1 MWKRFSP
8 EGTRFLQKIST
19 PNAPTLSAL
28 SLSSTPVAPHPAN
41 EISFGRKTLPTYTAP
56 RGALLNRRVVASWC
70 LYDFANSFYAVLPA
84 VLWNVYY
91 RTGVVGGADGRA
103 DLWWGWAVSTTML
116 IVAFSSPPMGAIAD
130 LAGVRK
136 RLLVFYTLTAVA
148 AVCLFGTVE
157 PGMVV
162 WGFVLTVVSY
172 IGFEGAQLFYNA
184 YLPLIAPPSHQGRVS
199 GWGFAIGYVGSLL
212 GLLGALPFMERGMY
226 WAAWLV
232 IAVPY
237 LVFSLPA
244 FRYLPTDEPAKLSV
258 GQAARAGI
266 RESWRTFREIV
277 RIKQTRRFL
286 LAYFFYEDGVN
297 TVIVTA
303 SAFAA
308 VTLGFQIS
316 ELILLFAIVQISA
329 LAGAWIWAK
338 PTDTLG
344 PKKVVMAMLVQW
356 SVVVM
361 AAFLIRRD
369 IELVLPWTEPSEPFL
384 LTMKLQFFI
393 VAILAGSGLG
403 AIQASSRAFMSTLV
417 PPGREG
423 DYFGFYHLC
432 GKSAAVMGPLLF
444 GWVSVMTGGDQRQ
457 AILSVLALFV
467 IGAVLLAFTRAGGPT
482 VGRDAAPPPE
492 ARR

>member
-1 MWKRFSP
+1 
-8 EGTRFLQKIST
+8 
-19 PNAPTLSAL
+19 
-28 SLSSTPVAPHPAN
+28 
-41 EISFGRKTLPTYTAP
+41 
-56 RGALLNRRVVASWC
+56 LNRKVIASWC

-84 VLWNVYY
+84 VLWNVYF
-91 RTGVVGGADGRA
+91 RMGIVGGTDGRA

-116 IVAFSSPPMGAIAD
+116 IVAFSSPPMGAIGD

-136 RLLVFYTLTAVA
+136 RLLIVYTLTAVG
-148 AVCLFGTVE
+148 AVCLFGTVA

-172 IGFEGAQLFYNA
+172 VGFEGSQLFYNA
-184 YLPLIAPPSHQGRVS
+184 YLPVIASPDYQGRVS

-212 GLLGALPFMERGMY
+212 GLLGALPFMEREMY

-237 LVFSLPA
+237 LVFALPA
-244 FRYLPTDEPAKLSV
+244 FRYLPADEPARMSTAA
-258 GQAARAGI
+258 AARAGI
-266 RESWRTFREIV
+266 RESWRTFREIL

-297 TVIVTA
+297 TVIITA
-303 SAFAA
+303 AAFAA
-308 VTLGFQIS
+308 VTLGFETR

-356 SVVVM
+356 SVVVA

-369 IELVLPWTEPSEPFL
+369 IELALPGGEPGEPFL
-384 LTMKLQFFI
+384 LTMKLQFFF
-393 VAILAGSGLG
+393 VAVLAGSGLG
-403 AIQASSRAFMSTLV
+403 AIQAASRAFMSTLV

-432 GKSAAVMGPLLF
+432 GKSAAVMGPVLF
-444 GWVSVMTGGDQRQ
+444 GVISRATGGDQRQ

-467 IGAVLLAFTRAGGPT
+467 VGAVLLLRVNAGGPT
-482 VGRDAAPPPE
+482 VRREPE
-492 ARR
+492 LADKRY

>member
-1 MWKRFSP
+1 M
-8 EGTRFLQKIST
+8 
-19 PNAPTLSAL
+19 N
-28 SLSSTPVAPHPAN
+28 
-41 EISFGRKTLPTYTAP
+41 RKVIT
-56 RGALLNRRVVASWC
+56 SWC
-70 LYDFANSFYAVLPA
+70 FYDFANSFYAVLPA

-116 IVAFSSPPMGAIAD
+116 LVAFSSPPMGAIAD

-136 RLLVFYTLTAVA
+136 RLLIAYTLVAVGG
-148 AVCLFGTVE
+148 VCLFGTVR
-157 PGMVV
+157 PGMIV

-172 IGFEGAQLFYNA
+172 AAFEGSQLFYNA
-184 YLPLIAPPSHQGRVS
+184 YLPIIAPPDRQGRVS
-199 GWGFAIGYVGSLL
+199 GWGFAVGYVGSVL
-212 GLLGALPFMERGMY
+212 GLLGALPFMERGIY
-226 WAAWLV
+226 WAAWLM

-237 LVFSLPA
+237 LVFALPA
-244 FRYLPTDEPAKLSV
+244 FRFLPADDPARMSV
-258 GQAARAGI
+258 AHAARAGI
-266 RESWRTFREIV
+266 RESWRTFKEIL

-297 TVIVTA
+297 TVIITA

-308 VTLGFQIS
+308 VTLGFETR
-316 ELILLFAIVQISA
+316 ELILLFVIVQVSA
-329 LAGAWIWAK
+329 LAGAWLWAR

-344 PKKVVMAMLVQW
+344 PKRVVMTMLVQW
-356 SVVVM
+356 SVVV
-361 AAFLIRRD
+361 AGAFFVRRD
-369 IELVLPWTEPSEPFL
+369 LELALPWAEPGETL
-384 LTMKLQFFI
+384 LITMKVQFYI
-393 VAILAGSGLG
+393 VAVLAGSGLG

-444 GWVSVMTGGDQRQ
+444 GWMSVATGGDQRQ

-467 IGAVLLAFTRAGGPT
+467 VGAVLLLFVRAGGPT
-482 VGRDAAPPPE
+482 V
-492 ARR
+492 RREQ